1 MINKV
6 GLNLNGFGNKDLQN
20 KQPKDNKFQNEQ
32 HFDNHLNPQ
41 LLKNYYVPSF
51 TARDSN
57 KPMSKEESINYLMS
71 TPAKK
76 MMKNLQQSA
85 FDTGYDHVTVLQR
98 D

>member
-57 KPMSKEESINYLMS
+57 KPMSKEESINYLINS
-71 TPAKK
+71 C
-76 MMKNLQQSA
+76 
-85 FDTGYDHVTVLQR
+85 
-98 D
+98 